1 MAEDQI
7 KDALKYFS
15 NTKDAI
21 CLKAKENDR
30 YKEINV

>member
-7 KDALKYFS
+7 KDALKYFA

-21 CLKAKENDR
+21 KLKQNENDR